1 LDWDFTA
8 LGTLVG
14 IRVWNIFFEPHGELL
29 QDVDFNT
36 TTCLHVFLA
45 RKIMG
50 RIKKKGQ
57 AGQAKNYITRT
68 QAVRKLQVT
77 LPDFRRLCIF
87 KGIYP
92 REPRNLKKANK
103 SATHSTTFYYTKD
116 IQYLLHEPLL
126 AKFREQKTLSK
137 KIARSL
143 GRNEIQDAARLEK
156 NGQPKIKLDHIIRE
170 RYPTFSDAVRD
181 LDDALSLLFLFANL
195 PATPTVPPKIISRCQ
210 RLCHEFEHYLIT
222 TNSLKK
228 SFLSIKGIYYQA
240 TIQGQ
245 DVMWLVPYRF
255 VQRVTQEVDY
265 RIMGTFVEFY
275 CTLLGFVNFR
285 LYTSIGLVYPPK
297 FDLKSDEKGAE
308 LAAFTLE
315 GRQVGQ
321 TIGMNEEQKAI
332 TNGDDQTTNNA
343 EVQKQVD
350 QIAKISDN
358 VSDEKEPLTEDVD
371 QTDGIDTFEV
381 AAPSGDVLPQPEI
394 SSNEAGTLF
403 SNFTIFISREAPRH
417 PIEFLLRAF
426 GCQRVAWDPVLGD
439 GSFTSGESDTRIT
452 HQIVDRPPAASPL
465 PATDGDADKDGDS
478 LQTVKLGYI
487 IPGRIYVQP
496 QWVWDCVNEGRL
508 LRPDLYAPGATL
520 PPHLSPW
527 VKPMKGQYD
536 PRATLAEQ
544 EVEGEAEE
552 ALDDEG
558 EVAVEESDDEM
569 DNIVV
574 DADDSVEEVDGGMN
588 IAGSDDESDEDS
600 EQEGEEETFGGFEED
615 DMESAS
621 DVEAIP
627 QSQHQKELAAEA
639 AGLPFTKDT
648 DVAPSKAEKAK
659 KKRTTKEKKEA
670 EELERQKMMM
680 SRKKRKLFEKM
691 QYGNAKKDAE
701 AEKLRGKRRKI
712 EKSA

>member
-1 LDWDFTA
+1 
-8 LGTLVG
+8 
-14 IRVWNIFFEPHGELL
+14 
-29 QDVDFNT
+29 
-36 TTCLHVFLA
+36 
-45 RKIMG
+45 MG
-50 RIKKKGQ
+50 KIKKKGQ

-103 SATHSTTFYYTKD
+103 SASHSTTFYYTKD

-126 AKFREQKTLSK
+126 AKFREQKALSK

-143 GRNEIQDAARLEK
+143 GRNEVQDAVRLE
-156 NGQPKIKLDHIIRE
+156 NTGMPKIKLDHIIRE
-170 RYPTFSDAVRD
+170 RYPTFNDAIRD

-297 FDLKSDEKGAE
+297 FDSKSDEKGAE

-321 TIGMNEEQKAI
+321 SIENGEQQKAI
-332 TNGDDQTTNNA
+332 TNGHTPSSNDA

-350 QIAKISDN
+350 RIAQSNEDHVEAPNAGDKA
-358 VSDEKEPLTEDVD
+358 DEADE
-371 QTDGIDTFEV
+371 TDGIDTFEV
-381 AAPSGDVLPQPEI
+381 AAPSGDILQQPEI
-394 SSNEAGTLF
+394 SSNEASSLF
-403 SNFTIFISREAPRH
+403 SDFTIFISREAPRH

-426 GCQRVAWDPVLGD
+426 GCKRIAWDVVLGD
-439 GSFTSGESDTRIT
+439 GSFTTNESDTRIT
-452 HQIVDRPPAASPL
+452 HQIVDRPPAADAL
-465 PATDGDADKDGDS
+465 PASNGDAEKGDQA
-478 LQTVKLGYI
+478 LQIVQPGYI
-487 IPGRIYVQP
+487 MPGRIYVQP
-496 QWVWDCVNEGRL
+496 QWVWDSVNEGRL

-527 VKPMKGQYD
+527 VKPTKGQYD

-552 ALDDEG
+552 ALDEADE
-558 EVAVEESDDEM
+558 DDEEQL
-569 DNIVV
+569 DVV
-574 DADDSVEEVDGGMN
+574 AEADESVEEVDGGMDV
-588 IAGSDDESDEDS
+588 ASSGDSDSSDS
-600 EQEGEEETFGGFEED
+600 ESEDAEDIFGGFEEGEEIEAD
-615 DMESAS
+615 SAS
-621 DVEAIP
+621 DVEAVP

-639 AGLPFTKDT
+639 AGLPFTKDG
-648 DVAPSKAEKAK
+648 DNVPSKAEKAK
-659 KKRTTKEKKEA
+659 RKRTAKERKEE

-701 AEKLRGKRRKI
+701 AEKLRSKRRKI
-712 EKSA
+712 EKGR